1 MLLIRFEEVLTF
13 FQLFLAVFAIYSAL
27 HYEEE
32 VRLLV
37 PLGCLILMLVV
48 SRIDERLSENK
59 SARKSF
65 LKIEID
71 KIWKKESPTIKDQN
85 FYTIESLVWPKNELL
100 LIDAVHSIFKDLGFK
115 ISTGINY
122 HTVDR
127 IVKIPGTDKAFGM
140 EIMMS
145 EGEMEENHPKLTRA
159 LQFEKEKKE
168 DEKTL
173 IIASTHIHLP
183 LSERDRVHD
192 VSRELADFLERHSMS
207 FITTHH
213 LYELWQKAKGGE
225 IDIIGLFERIYYHRG
240 GVFPLEDV

>member
-1 MLLIRFEEVLTF
+1 MLLIRWEEVLTF

-213 LYELWQKAKGGE
+213 LYEFWQKAKGGE